1 MTTTTTISANSQ
13 YLHQRRQQQQ
23 QPPRMNDDNN
33 DNEQQQQRLE
43 IYHASIAL
51 SSDFHPLNLKT
62 VIPGYEN
69 LYQLTCRL
77 FTFISVKLIE
87 WNGVTKKF
95 VYFLKNLNFH
105 LAKIIG
111 SILDV
116 TSITTISN
124 NNTTTTTTTQ
134 SKGIALDSDVV
145 HQNPSP
151 SHNDLHSQSHL
162 KVLNPVP
169 QKLYEIFKSTLND
182 CERFYLSI
190 SHRKIEGISRES
202 QESLIKN
209 RRRDFREIFMN
220 IYSISAACG
229 LVSLEEKQLMKEKIC
244 NLEWLDTQSPFNLD
258 DPLPPPKHQ
267 ATSTANPATIVPSST
282 ETSSSS
288 SASLS
293 ETDHHRHHS
302 SATEKSVVLD
312 EKREIFTKMDA
323 HPKLL
328 VPPPPPL
335 SPPPLPSS
343 PPPPSI
349 LSSSSLSDPDP
360 VSFSV
365 KQLLDRD
372 RDESTHDWDGEK
384 IFFGGDR
391 HQNSIIIDAGSN
403 FHDRSSVD
411 IAVVDITSNEN
422 HTNSFGKESSSS
434 SLMMIANEESHLS
447 DNNRSDIYNETDHKE
462 IVVGGY
468 TPFRSLHSQE
478 QKQQRLNPHK
488 WNRKVSQQYRKK
500 LTPFVR
506 STCFTEEFV
515 HFLHPHSRG
524 GDEKREQRYYQQH
537 HSWEIAHSD
546 QSRSSRD
553 LHFPPIRRHN
563 FNNNEKNYYHNPY

>member
-23 QPPRMNDDNN
+23 PLRMNDDNN
-33 DNEQQQQRLE
+33 DNEQQQQLE

-116 TSITTISN
+116 TS
-124 NNTTTTTTTQ
+124 
-134 SKGIALDSDVV
+134 
-145 HQNPSP
+145 
-151 SHNDLHSQSHL
+151 HNDLHSQSHL

-220 IYSISAACG
+220 IYSVSAACG
-229 LVSLEEKQLMKEKIC
+229 LVSLEEEQLMKEKIC

-258 DPLPPPKHQ
+258 DPLPPPPPPPKHQ

-288 SASLS
+288 ASLS
-293 ETDHHRHHS
+293 GTDRHRHHS
-302 SATEKSVVLD
+302 SAIEKEKSVVLD
-312 EKREIFTKMDA
+312 EKREILTKMDA

-335 SPPPLPSS
+335 SPPPPLPSS
-343 PPPPSI
+343 PPPPPSI

-384 IFFGGDR
+384 IFFDGDH

-411 IAVVDITSNEN
+411 IAVDITSNEN

-488 WNRKVSQQYRKK
+488 WNRKVSQQYRGK

-506 STCFTEEFV
+506 STSFTEEVV

-524 GDEKREQRYYQQH
+524 DDEKRQQQRYYQQH

-553 LHFPPIRRHN
+553 LHFPPTLRHN
-563 FNNNEKNYYHNPY
+563 FNNNNEKNYYHTPY